1 MLIKNKT
8 TKKSPLAKPKLLT
21 YPRLKAR
28 QLFMKFRR
36 VKLDYLEAQ
45 LRPVEQLDRRPP
57 WTAGGR
63 TIQEY
68 RAGAPVVEK
77 SRSRDCYAV
86 TECRSSGMCD

>member
-8 TKKSPLAKPKLLT
+8 TKNSQLAKPKLLT

-45 LRPVEQLDRRPP
+45 LHPVEQLDR
-57 WTAGGR
+57 
-63 TIQEY
+63 
-68 RAGAPVVEK
+68 
-77 SRSRDCYAV
+77 
-86 TECRSSGMCD
+86 